1 MTRPTTKKTP
11 VRTTY
16 RHGDLRRALLDA
28 GIQLARDGGPDAVV
42 LREATRQAGV
52 VPNAAYRHFAS
63 RQELLQAV
71 RAAALSALA
80 VAMETELAR
89 LSRGRRTSDFT
100 RASLQAVGA
109 GYLRFAQAEP
119 GLFHTAFSVP
129 DEVEDDVDPAKAG
142 HSGLNPFQLLS
153 AALDRLVQA
162 RNTWPGPQC
171 TAWPCSSSTG
181 RCAAPLP
188 HSWMQSGNACWIWS
202 KRGCSRGSAPVG
214 RRQNRSVLP
223 CGSRSSRKMQVNV
236 CGRR

>member
-80 VAMETELAR
+80 VAMETELAM
-89 LSRGRRTSDFT
+89 LSRGRRPADFA
-100 RASLQAVGA
+100 RASLQAVGT

-153 AALDRLVQA
+153 AALDRLVEA
-162 RNTWPGPQC
+162 GALPSERRPGAEYL
-171 TAWPCSSSTG
+171 AWSAVHG
-181 RCAAPLP
+181 LALLVIDGPL
-188 HSWMQSGNACWIWS
+188 
-202 KRGCSRGSAPVG
+202 RSATRAQLDAIGQRLLDMVEKG
-214 RRQNRSVLP
+214 L
-223 CGSRSSRKMQVNV
+223 
-236 CGRR
+236 

>member
-80 VAMETELAR
+80 VAMEAELAK
-89 LSRGRRTSDFT
+89 LPRGIDLVDFA
-100 RASLQAVGA
+100 RASLRAIGTA
-109 GYLRFAQAEP
+109 YLRFAQEEP
-119 GLFHTAFSVP
+119 GLF
-129 DEVEDDVDPAKAG
+129 
-142 HSGLNPFQLLS
+142 
-153 AALDRLVQA
+153 
-162 RNTWPGPQC
+162 
-171 TAWPCSSSTG
+171 
-181 RCAAPLP
+181 
-188 HSWMQSGNACWIWS
+188 
-202 KRGCSRGSAPVG
+202 
-214 RRQNRSVLP
+214 
-223 CGSRSSRKMQVNV
+223 
-236 CGRR
+236 